1 MTTHNR
7 RLEAKSDKL
16 RKEAFQNLLFAE
28 FFGMRM
34 IIVSNWLL
42 SAACLA
48 SKEGDFTAQKLA
60 ARYYFT
66 QFWAEFTVEVLHDF
80 QVEDIEHRKQ
90 CVYRD
95 EENEKRK
102 RNDEK
107 NNM

>member
-16 RKEAFQNLLFAE
+16 RKEAFQNLLE
-28 FFGMRM
+28 CDFFGMRM

-42 SAACLA
+42 GAACLA

-80 QVEDIEHRKQ
+80 QVEDTEHRK
-90 CVYRD
+90 R
-95 EENEKRK
+95 
-102 RNDEK
+102 
-107 NNM
+107 